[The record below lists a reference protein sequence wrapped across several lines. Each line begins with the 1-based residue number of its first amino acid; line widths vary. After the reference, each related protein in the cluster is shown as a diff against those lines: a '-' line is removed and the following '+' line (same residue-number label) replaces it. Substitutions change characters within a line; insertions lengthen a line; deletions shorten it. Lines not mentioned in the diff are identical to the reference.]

1 MGTAGSP
8 GPVTEV
14 LFAGVGVEVAIGA
27 RAVSGVP
34 VGNGVRAAKGAVSVS
49 AGVEVAIGARAASG
63 VPVGNGVR
71 AAKGAVS
78 VSAGVGVGAGTEQP
92 AATASNSK
100 DTIAVTRSFNM
111 PAV

>member
-27 RAVSGVP
+27 RAV
-34 VGNGVRAAKGAVSVS
+34 
-49 AGVEVAIGARAASG
+49 SG